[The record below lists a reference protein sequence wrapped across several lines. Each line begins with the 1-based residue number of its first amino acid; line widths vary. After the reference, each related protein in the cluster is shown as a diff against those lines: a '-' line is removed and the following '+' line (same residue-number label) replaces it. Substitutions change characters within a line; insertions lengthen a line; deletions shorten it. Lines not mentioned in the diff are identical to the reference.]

1 MKNDNVLK
9 KDVTEEL
16 KWEPQVKADGI
27 GVSAKGGVVTLT
39 GSVGSYSEDLAAW
52 TAANRVP
59 GVMEVADELGVYL
72 PDSHNWDDDDLAR
85 STANAI
91 RWNANVPDRC
101 IKVSV
106 KDGWVTLEGDV
117 CRQYEKSAAEEAVL
131 RQRGLRG
138 VSNEIVVKPAAP
150 GTSSPSPREAT

>member
-1 MKNDNVLK
+1 MKDDSVLK
-9 KDVTEEL
+9 KDVTAEL
-16 KWEPQVKADGI
+16 QWEPQVKADGI

-59 GVMEVADELGVYL
+59 GVMVVADELDVYL
-72 PDSHNWDDDDLAR
+72 SDSHNWDDDDLAR

-101 IKVSV
+101 VRVSV
-106 KDGWVTLEGDV
+106 KNGWVTLEGDV
-117 CRQYEKSAAEEAVL
+117 CWQYEKSAAEKAVL

-138 VSNEIVVKPAAP
+138 VSNEIVVKPAAQ
-150 GTSSPSPREAT
+150 GNSFLSPRGAR